1 MMVNFGGCDAGTSN
15 GLTVFIIMMIL
26 IMMHG
31 ELYDLIMVNW

>member
-1 MMVNFGGCDAGTSN
+1 MIDFDGHDSGTSN

-26 IMMHG
+26 IKMH